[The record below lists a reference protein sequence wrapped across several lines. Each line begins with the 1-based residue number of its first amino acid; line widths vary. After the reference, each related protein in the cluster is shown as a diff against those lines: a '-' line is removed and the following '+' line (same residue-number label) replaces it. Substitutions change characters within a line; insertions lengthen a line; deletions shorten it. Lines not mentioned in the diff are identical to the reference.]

1 MFSEKQHKTQ
11 ALKAFLS
18 QPLILWSENAYQN
31 TSYYFESSLIIYE
44 SLGRPANLV
53 KKKRTQTF

>member
-18 QPLILWSENAYQN
+18 QPVNLWSKNAYHN
-31 TSYYFESSLIIYE
+31 INYYLEVSLVVSESPA
-44 SLGRPANLV
+44 RPANLNG
-53 KKKRTQTF
+53 